1 MSTKILVV
9 DDDPI
14 LAELVSYVLKTEG
27 YEPIIATDGPDGVA
41 KFVAEKPDLVVL
53 DVTMPRMDGFE
64 VCERMRKISDTP
76 IIMVTG
82 QGHEDNV
89 VRGLDLGADDYVVKP
104 FQIKPLMAR
113 VRANLRRT
121 AAQSTAG
128 DGVAYRDSYLTVDL
142 DARRVAVAGNAV
154 KLTPTEFKLL
164 AVLVRNKGRVL
175 EFRQLLEHVW
185 GWEYIDDVDYL
196 RVYIWHLRRKLE
208 RDPKKPVYFLN
219 ELNTGYYFAPP
230 PTAAHLAAPSSSVSS
245 PSA

>member
-1 MSTKILVV
+1 MSAKILVV

-14 LAELVSYVLKTEG
+14 LAELVSYVLRTEG
-27 YEPIIATDGPDGVA
+27 YEPIVAIDGPDGVA

-64 VCERMRKISDTP
+64 VCERLRKLGDTP

-82 QGHEDNV
+82 QGQEDHM

-113 VRANLRRT
+113 VRANLRR
-121 AAQSTAG
+121 AAIQSSTAEG
-128 DGVAYRDSYLTVDL
+128 LIYRDAYLSVDL
-142 DARRVAVAGNAV
+142 ASRKVIVDGNPV

-175 EFRQLLEHVW
+175 EFRQLLEQVW
-185 GWEYIDDVDYL
+185 GWEYIDDIDYL
-196 RVYIWHLRRKLE
+196 RVYVWHLRRKLE
-208 RDPKKPVYFLN
+208 RDPKNPAYLLN
-219 ELNTGYYFAPP
+219 ELNTGYSFVPS
-230 PTAAHLAAPSSSVSS
+230 PTALPLNT
-245 PSA
+245 

>member
-1 MSTKILVV
+1 MSAKILVV

-14 LAELVSYVLKTEG
+14 LAELVSYVLKAEG
-27 YEPIIATDGPDGVA
+27 YEPIVAIDGPDGVA

-64 VCERMRKISDTP
+64 VCERLRKLSDTP

-82 QGHEDNV
+82 QGQEDHM

-113 VRANLRRT
+113 VRANLRR
-121 AAQSTAG
+121 AAIQSSAAE
-128 DGVAYRDSYLTVDL
+128 GVIYRDAYLAVDL
-142 DARRVAVAGNAV
+142 AGRKVIVDGDPV

-175 EFRQLLEHVW
+175 EFRQLLEQVW
-185 GWEYIDDVDYL
+185 GWEYINDIDYL
-196 RVYIWHLRRKLE
+196 RVYVWHLRRKLE
-208 RDPKKPVYFLN
+208 RDPKNPVYLLN
-219 ELNTGYYFAPP
+219 ELNTGYYFAPSP
-230 PTAAHLAAPSSSVSS
+230 AALPLNT
-245 PSA
+245 